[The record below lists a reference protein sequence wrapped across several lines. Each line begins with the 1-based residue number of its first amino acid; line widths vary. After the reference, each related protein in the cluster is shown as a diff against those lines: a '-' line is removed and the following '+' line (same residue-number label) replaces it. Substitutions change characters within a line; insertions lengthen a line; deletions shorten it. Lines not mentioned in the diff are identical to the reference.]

1 MPRLFVAVELPPA
14 VRTDLTA
21 LRRDIPGARWVKPDQ
36 MHITLRFIGADVP
49 DDRVEPI
56 RGALAT
62 VTGAAFS
69 LTLRGVG
76 RFPPDNRRPP
86 RVLWAGLDK
95 APALFT
101 LHRAVERALA
111 TVGFPPEDRPFSA
124 HITLARVNARQPV
137 PQADRFLRAHADF
150 ATGPFP
156 VDQFVLFQSALSPQ
170 GPRYQ
175 QLGVYPL
182 LG

>member
-14 VRTDLTA
+14 VRADLAA
-21 LRRDIPGARWVKPDQ
+21 LRADIPGARWVKPEQ
-36 MHITLRFIGADVP
+36 MHLTLRFIGADVP

-56 RGALAT
+56 REALAT

-76 RFPPDNRRPP
+76 RFPPGDRKPP
-86 RVLWAGLDK
+86 RVLWAGMDK
-95 APALFT
+95 APALFA
-101 LHRAVERALA
+101 LQHSVESALA
-111 TVGFPPEDRPFSA
+111 AVGFPPEDRPFSA
-124 HITLARVNARQPV
+124 HITLARVNARQPI

-150 ATGPFP
+150 AAGPFP

-175 QLGVYPL
+175 QLGIYPL
-182 LG
+182 S